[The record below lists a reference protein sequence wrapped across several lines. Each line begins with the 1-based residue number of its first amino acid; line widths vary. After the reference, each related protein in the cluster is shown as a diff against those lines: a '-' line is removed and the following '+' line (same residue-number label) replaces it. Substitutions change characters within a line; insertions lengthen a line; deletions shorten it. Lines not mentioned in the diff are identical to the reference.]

1 MPVPERTTKT
11 IELQIAELVTQKALH
26 RGNSPTDKA
35 KRLKL
40 DLLIGELRDLGKKT
54 VITAAASINKLS
66 VDLIN

>member
-11 IELQIAELVTQKALH
+11 IELQIAELETQKALH

-40 DLLIGELRDLGKKT
+40 DLLIGELRDLGKRQE
-54 VITAAASINKLS
+54 
-66 VDLIN
+66 